1 MGSQRA
7 SGETGNAS
15 CRFFFAKK
23 AWKGEF
29 TMDQQVI
36 SLMIALFV
44 FLNIP
49 ILFLYRWERKR
60 PSRLR
65 WRVYALCFLVVCG
78 SAFTAGFFLGNMV
91 ESTSYALA
99 YAFQLD
105 RETSAEAAKVVV
117 HLTVAILTAFL
128 SSLYVVRKNLSS
140 AQLSNRISPKKL
152 ISRTKQDL
160 VGSFGSQP
168 RSV

>member
-65 WRVYALCFLVVCG
+65 WRVYARCFLVVCG
-78 SAFTAGFFLGNMV
+78 SAFTAAFLLANIV
-91 ESTSYALA
+91 DSTSSALA

-105 RETSAEAAKVVV
+105 RETSAEAAKMVVKLMAAV
-117 HLTVAILTAFL
+117 LSASLSALYIARKITQSGLTDHGNDTTRLL
-128 SSLYVVRKNLSS
+128 
-140 AQLSNRISPKKL
+140 
-152 ISRTKQDL
+152 SRTKFRL
-160 VGSFGSQP
+160 VKSLGPQ
-168 RSV
+168 